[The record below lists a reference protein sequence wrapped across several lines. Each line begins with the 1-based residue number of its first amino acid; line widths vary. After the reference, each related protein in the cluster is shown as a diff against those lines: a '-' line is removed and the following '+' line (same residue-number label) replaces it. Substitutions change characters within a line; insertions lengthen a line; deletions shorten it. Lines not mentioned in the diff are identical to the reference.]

1 MELNDRKKLIL
12 KAIIANYLETGE
24 PVGSRTIAKHPEL
37 NLSSATI
44 RNEMADLEDMG
55 YILQPHTSA
64 GRIPSDT
71 GYRFYVDQLMTER
84 DSEHEEKQALIQRV
98 DKMEVLLKQ
107 VANALA
113 NSTSYATM
121 VSSPHYQNV
130 TLKFV
135 QLSQVDHEHL
145 LAVIVT
151 QGNIVKNKMIQVEE
165 PLSNEDVLKLNVLLN
180 TFLQGLSLQDINLA
194 LIQTMREQAGIRQDV
209 LERILEEIAK
219 AIHDAD
225 HMEIYTGGATNILK
239 YPELGNPDTAT
250 ELLDTLV
257 EKKALTKLVDSTL
270 ESDSDNHTGIQVY
283 IGEESP
289 VKNMKDCSI
298 VTATYELAEGG
309 TGTVGIIGP
318 KRMDYKKVV
327 KTLKNLTEELDDI
340 FKDIKDTETKE
351 EASKETEETKEAAAD
366 DKIAELEASVA
377 DWKDKYQRLMAE
389 FENARKRTAKEATQR
404 YDMGAMG
411 VLEKLLPVI
420 DNFERGLEAV
430 SEEEKDSAFVKGIEQ
445 IYKQFVAVME
455 DVGVTPMDA
464 QGKEFDANLH
474 NAVMH
479 VEDDEFGENIVAE
492 ELQKGYMY
500 KENVLRHS
508 MVKVAN

>member
-37 NLSSATI
+37 KLSSATI

-55 YILQPHTSA
+55 FILQPHTSA
-64 GRIPSDT
+64 GRIPSDA

-113 NSTSYATM
+113 SSTNYATM

-151 QGNIVKNKMIQVEE
+151 QGNIVKNKMI
-165 PLSNEDVLKLNVLLN
+165 EDVLKLNVLLN

-340 FKDIKDTETKE
+340 FKDK
-351 EASKETEETKEAAAD
+351 S
-366 DKIAELEASVA
+366 
-377 DWKDKYQRLMAE
+377 
-389 FENARKRTAKEATQR
+389 
-404 YDMGAMG
+404 
-411 VLEKLLPVI
+411 
-420 DNFERGLEAV
+420 
-430 SEEEKDSAFVKGIEQ
+430 
-445 IYKQFVAVME
+445 
-455 DVGVTPMDA
+455 
-464 QGKEFDANLH
+464 
-474 NAVMH
+474 
-479 VEDDEFGENIVAE
+479 
-492 ELQKGYMY
+492 
-500 KENVLRHS
+500 
-508 MVKVAN
+508 

>member
-24 PVGSRTIAKHPEL
+24 PVGSRTIAKHPEF

-44 RNEMADLEDMG
+44 RNEMEDMG

-113 NSTSYATM
+113 NSTNYATM

-239 YPELGNPDTAT
+239 YPELG
-250 ELLDTLV
+250 
-257 EKKALTKLVDSTL
+257 
-270 ESDSDNHTGIQVY
+270 IQVY

-340 FKDIKDTETKE
+340 FKDK
-351 EASKETEETKEAAAD
+351 S
-366 DKIAELEASVA
+366 
-377 DWKDKYQRLMAE
+377 
-389 FENARKRTAKEATQR
+389 
-404 YDMGAMG
+404 
-411 VLEKLLPVI
+411 
-420 DNFERGLEAV
+420 
-430 SEEEKDSAFVKGIEQ
+430 
-445 IYKQFVAVME
+445 
-455 DVGVTPMDA
+455 
-464 QGKEFDANLH
+464 
-474 NAVMH
+474 
-479 VEDDEFGENIVAE
+479 
-492 ELQKGYMY
+492 
-500 KENVLRHS
+500 
-508 MVKVAN
+508 

>member
-24 PVGSRTIAKHPEL
+24 PVGSRTIAKHPDL

-55 YILQPHTSA
+55 FILQPHTSA
-64 GRIPSDT
+64 GRIPSDA
-71 GYRFYVDQLMTER
+71 GYRFYVDQLM
-84 DSEHEEKQALIQRV
+84 SEEKQALIQRV

-107 VANALA
+107 VANVLA
-113 NSTSYATM
+113 SSTNYATM

-151 QGNIVKNKMIQVEE
+151 QGNIVKNKMVQVEE

-194 LIQTMREQAGIRQDV
+194 LIQTMRDQAGIRQDV

-257 EKKALTKLVDSTL
+257 EKKALTQLVDSTL

-340 FKDIKDTETKE
+340 FKDK
-351 EASKETEETKEAAAD
+351 S
-366 DKIAELEASVA
+366 
-377 DWKDKYQRLMAE
+377 
-389 FENARKRTAKEATQR
+389 
-404 YDMGAMG
+404 
-411 VLEKLLPVI
+411 
-420 DNFERGLEAV
+420 
-430 SEEEKDSAFVKGIEQ
+430 
-445 IYKQFVAVME
+445 
-455 DVGVTPMDA
+455 
-464 QGKEFDANLH
+464 
-474 NAVMH
+474 
-479 VEDDEFGENIVAE
+479 
-492 ELQKGYMY
+492 
-500 KENVLRHS
+500 
-508 MVKVAN
+508 

>member
-1 MELNDRKKLIL
+1 M
-12 KAIIANYLETGE
+12 
-24 PVGSRTIAKHPEL
+24 
-37 NLSSATI
+37 
-44 RNEMADLEDMG
+44 
-55 YILQPHTSA
+55 
-64 GRIPSDT
+64 
-71 GYRFYVDQLMTER
+71 
-84 DSEHEEKQALIQRV
+84 IQRV

-113 NSTSYATM
+113 NSTNYATM

-340 FKDIKDTETKE
+340 FKDK
-351 EASKETEETKEAAAD
+351 S
-366 DKIAELEASVA
+366 
-377 DWKDKYQRLMAE
+377 
-389 FENARKRTAKEATQR
+389 
-404 YDMGAMG
+404 
-411 VLEKLLPVI
+411 
-420 DNFERGLEAV
+420 
-430 SEEEKDSAFVKGIEQ
+430 
-445 IYKQFVAVME
+445 
-455 DVGVTPMDA
+455 
-464 QGKEFDANLH
+464 
-474 NAVMH
+474 
-479 VEDDEFGENIVAE
+479 
-492 ELQKGYMY
+492 
-500 KENVLRHS
+500 
-508 MVKVAN
+508 

>member
-1 MELNDRKKLIL
+1 MIFLKTNLKK
-12 KAIIANYLETGE
+12 
-24 PVGSRTIAKHPEL
+24 GSDVMSKK
-37 NLSSATI
+37 
-44 RNEMADLEDMG
+44 NEN
-55 YILQPHTSA
+55 IN
-64 GRIPSDT
+64 
-71 GYRFYVDQLMTER
+71 
-84 DSEHEEKQALIQRV
+84 EE
-98 DKMEVLLKQ
+98 
-107 VANALA
+107 
-113 NSTSYATM
+113 
-121 VSSPHYQNV
+121 
-130 TLKFV
+130 
-135 QLSQVDHEHL
+135 
-145 LAVIVT
+145 
-151 QGNIVKNKMIQVEE
+151 VKNAEE
-165 PLSNEDVLKLNVLLN
+165 TAED
-180 TFLQGLSLQDINLA
+180 
-194 LIQTMREQAGIRQDV
+194 IR
-209 LERILEEIAK
+209 
-219 AIHDAD
+219 
-225 HMEIYTGGATNILK
+225 
-239 YPELGNPDTAT
+239 DT
-250 ELLDTLV
+250 
-257 EKKALTKLVDSTL
+257 
-270 ESDSDNHTGIQVY
+270 
-283 IGEESP
+283 
-289 VKNMKDCSI
+289 
-298 VTATYELAEGG
+298 
-309 TGTVGIIGP
+309 
-318 KRMDYKKVV
+318 
-327 KTLKNLTEELDDI
+327 
-340 FKDIKDTETKE
+340 
-351 EASKETEETKEAAAD
+351 ETKEAAAD